1 MSCETVTVGVCREGV
16 VGEDVEEFS
25 EAAELHY
32 LQY

>member
-16 VGEDVEEFS
+16 VREDVEELS
-25 EAAELHY
+25 EAAEFHC